1 MEINLYN
8 FTKRRNSTK
17 RPSKGILVNV
27 NLKEGC
33 SHYNPSFILTT
44 NPTNYSYLS
53 WGTWYYYITDIV
65 NTRNGVWTISCEI
78 DVLATWK
85 DDIKSTS
92 AYVLYSSSNY
102 NTDLIDSRLSS
113 AKNVIINT
121 SSANLSFIATP
132 QPRYIIS
139 YVGTHS
145 NPYVAVT
152 DSQLAKIMSK
162 MSDNA
167 FAELF
172 TDPNNAISKML
183 TDTGSCITSCIYNP
197 CTIVGAIS
205 EIIFA
210 GGYNTGVVGNA
221 VNRDATGRVSIPIPW
236 NFSDFRN
243 RSQFTSLLLYLP
255 AYGWLELN
263 ADNFQGQSSI
273 NINMTLD
280 SVVGE
285 ICYIVENQARC
296 VAQMGVP
303 IQVSTVTQGN
313 PLGAIGNVVA
323 GSIAGLMGNYAG
335 AGVSAFNAITSAIGT
350 NVGSVGGSGGNTSYI
365 SKKDITLVCISHN
378 TNVEPSSL
386 ASNYGR
392 PCNQVLSLSG
402 LSGYVQ
408 TTNANVNTWAPKQ
421 YKDEIDSLLNGG
433 VYLE

>member
-1 MEINLYN
+1 MQITLYN
-8 FTKRRNSTK
+8 FIKRRNSTK
-17 RPSKGILVNV
+17 RPSKGETINV

-33 SHYNPSFILTT
+33 SHYNPSFILNT

-65 NTRNGVWTISCEI
+65 NTRNGIWTISCEL
-78 DVLATWK
+78 DPLATWK
-85 DDIKSTS
+85 DDIKSTT
-92 AYVLYSSSNY
+92 AFVLYSTSNY
-102 NTDLIDSRLSS
+102 NTDLIDPRLSS
-113 AKNVIINT
+113 AKDTIIKT
-121 SSANLSFIATP
+121 SNANLSFIANP

-152 DSQLAKIMSK
+152 DTQLAKIMSK

-210 GGYNTGVVGNA
+210 GGYKTGVVGNA
-221 VNRDATGRVSIPIPW
+221 VNRDAMGSVSITIPW

-263 ADNFQGQSSI
+263 ADNFQGRSSI

-378 TNVEPSSL
+378 TNVDPSSL
-386 ASNYGR
+386 ANNYGR
-392 PCNQVLSLSG
+392 PCNKVVALSG

-408 TTNANVNTWAPKQ
+408 TTNANVSTWAPKQ
-421 YKDEIDSLLNGG
+421 YKDEIDALLNGG

>member
-1 MEINLYN
+1 MEITLYN
-8 FTKRRNSTK
+8 FIKRRNSTK
-17 RPSKGILVNV
+17 RPSKGETINV

-33 SHYNPSFILTT
+33 SHYNPSFILNT

-53 WGTWYYYITDIV
+53 WGTWFYYITDIV
-65 NTRNGVWTISCEI
+65 NTRNGIWTISCEL
-78 DVLATWK
+78 DPLATWK
-85 DDIKSTS
+85 DDIKSTT
-92 AYVLYSSSNY
+92 AFVLYSSSNY
-102 NTDLIDSRLSS
+102 NTDLIDPRLSS
-113 AKNVIINT
+113 AKDTIINT
-121 SSANLSFIATP
+121 SNANLSFIVP
-132 QPRYIIS
+132 PEPRYIIS

-152 DSQLAKIMSK
+152 DSQLARLMSK

-172 TDPNNAISKML
+172 TNPNNAISKML
-183 TDTGSCITSCIYNP
+183 SDTSSCITSCIYNP
-197 CTIVGAIS
+197 CTITGAIS

-210 GGYNTGVVGNA
+210 GGYNTGIVGNA
-221 VNRDATGRVSIPIPW
+221 VNRDAKGSVTINIPW
-236 NFSDFRN
+236 NFYDFRA

-263 ADNFQGQSSI
+263 ADNFQGKESI
-273 NINMTLD
+273 KIDMTLD

-285 ICYIVENQARC
+285 ICYIIENQARC

-335 AGVSAFNAITSAIGT
+335 AGVSAFNAITSAVGT

-392 PCNQVLSLSG
+392 PCNKVLSLSG

-408 TTNANVNTWAPKQ
+408 TTNANVSTWAPKQ

-433 VYLE
+433 IYIE